1 MSKEIDDILI
11 QFNNKVTLS
20 EFIGKYIEVI
30 PRGNNFIARCPF
42 HNEKTPS
49 FSINNEKGLFHCFGC
64 GAGGNI
70 FTFLSKYKNL
80 SFYESLKYVAD
91 YLGLELKN
99 NLTKSYGKNEK
110 KILEILNQVS
120 IFFSKKLLVNN
131 KVLDYLKNRSI
142 NQDLIKKF
150 NIGYCDSNDEQLKK
164 FLLNMNFDPEQIK
177 SSGLFIKSN
186 RDKNYFGRFRDRVLF
201 PIYNFS
207 ENIIGFGGR
216 TFVNSKI
223 KYINSPES
231 IFFKKSENL
240 FGFKQNVESIK
251 NLKEIIIVEG
261 YLDVISLN
269 SKKIF
274 NSVAT
279 LGTSL
284 SENQILRAWNYSDN
298 PILCFDGD
306 EAGVNAMEKVAFKIL
321 NFLKPGKSVRF
332 LELPEEMD
340 PDNFINLKGKEQFIE
355 LKNKSKTLSNFIWQI
370 ILKQCGADTPENIA
384 LMDEKIIK
392 ISNQIKHKNLSL
404 EYLRFL
410 RNKKNEFFGNKRITS
425 SRGFLKKNKNFT
437 KKISNELILISFLIH
452 FSECIDDFLEE
463 ISSIKFC
470 NEEYNEK
477 RKKIIENFIQNKIKP
492 NSDNSVDLSKLF
504 SEEFY
509 NDTKSIRNNHFNFI
523 TKDKRKSFLKSLITG
538 LRLPFLLKERD
549 EIKKKILSSDKDRQT
564 ILIKNYE
571 KISKEINFIKKKEI

>member
-1 MSKEIDDILI
+1 MTILHDLNVDLHTHSKASDGSLSPSEVMERALSNDVDIVALTDHDTIEGVHEAMQYTEGKNIYFIPGVEIS
-11 QFNNKVTLS
+11 TS
-20 EFIGKYIEVI
+20 W
-30 PRGNNFIARCPF
+30 
-42 HNEKTPS
+42 
-49 FSINNEKGLFHCFGC
+49 
-64 GAGGNI
+64 AGVCI
-70 FTFLSKYKNL
+70 H
-80 SFYESLKYVAD
+80 V
-91 YLGLELKN
+91 LGLN
-99 NLTKSYGKNEK
+99 
-110 KILEILNQVS
+110 
-120 IFFSKKLLVNN
+120 
-131 KVLDYLKNRSI
+131 I
-142 NQDLIKKF
+142 NP
-150 NIGYCDSNDEQLKK
+150 NDEQLKK

-207 ENIIGFGGR
+207 ENIIGFGER

-284 SENQILRAWNYSDN
+284 SENQILRAWNYSNN

-306 EAGVNAMEKVAFKIL
+306 EAGLNAMEKVAFKIL

-425 SRGFLKKNKNFT
+425 SRGFLKKK
-437 KKISNELILISFLIH
+437 
-452 FSECIDDFLEE
+452 
-463 ISSIKFC
+463 
-470 NEEYNEK
+470 
-477 RKKIIENFIQNKIKP
+477 
-492 NSDNSVDLSKLF
+492 
-504 SEEFY
+504 
-509 NDTKSIRNNHFNFI
+509 
-523 TKDKRKSFLKSLITG
+523 
-538 LRLPFLLKERD
+538 
-549 EIKKKILSSDKDRQT
+549 
-564 ILIKNYE
+564 
-571 KISKEINFIKKKEI
+571 